1 MPNGG
6 EHYER
11 LGVCPLCGSPSI
23 RIRRQEHRH
32 LLWRC
37 RNCNRVF
44 RTPNVAEY
52 IIPAGGDGSGYVF
65 AESIPEMERR
75 GRLHERRGAQ
85 HSRRRSVSSKVT
97 AVIAI
102 VVLIGAVG
110 FLIFMAGP
118 GRDGSGPDQR
128 PGSDESPV
136 VTDLQAPTPRT
147 TPSAT
152 NTPRLSPQLTAQ
164 VAQSSMATAIPTE
177 TPTATPTMHP
187 SPTPELVPT
196 ATNTPT
202 PSPPPTAKAVQ
213 ASIATAIPTDTPVAI
228 QTKLPTKTP
237 TSTPVPTAVPQ
248 ISPTPMSTTP
258 SVTVL
263 ATFENGRWLIQ
274 NRPTLATSIVAIDWI
289 EDGIETSESE
299 AVQELVNLAAFHE
312 MLTASLIDRPWFADG
327 VTATELEGVKYLG
340 YIAHDS
346 EAAARQVAEMPWF
359 VDGITE
365 TEVEA
370 IDNLA
375 YIAQSS
381 AAVTELTAGLPWFV
395 DGITETELEGVKY
408 LGYIA
413 HDSEAAARQ
422 VAEMP
427 WFVDGITETEVEAI
441 DNLAYI
447 AQSSAAVTELTAGLP
462 WFVDGITETEL
473 EGVKYL
479 GYIAHDS
486 EAAARQVA
494 EMPWF
499 VDGITET
506 EVEAIDN
513 LAYIAQS
520 SAAVTELTAGLPWF
534 VDGITETELEGIKY
548 LGYIADDSEAAAR
561 QVAEMPWFVDGITE
575 TEVEAIDNLAYIAQS
590 SAAVTELTAG
600 LPWFVDGIT
609 ETELE
614 GIKYL
619 GYIADDNGTAAEQIA
634 KMPFLTAIEP
644 VDVSAMKALAD
655 LAAEDAVDQVMART
669 SLAQGITD
677 GLTPVIAMLY
687 GVAETNPSLTDRLL
701 DPEGVNLERRSIT
714 LPLTG
719 DIDLVIVRTAP
730 GAVRGMDL
738 LEHSVRASEELMG
751 KPLPTRYVGL
761 LYEDAV
767 IEGYAGTNFGTH
779 IAILPKYDVDDGS
792 HYAMSALGNIA
803 HEVAHYYWSGNAN
816 WIDEGLAE
824 FMTYAIESERTGEP
838 IGVANAPCAYAP
850 SIIELESLAPDP
862 VANHEAFGCNYSLG
876 VRLFVDMYRAMNEN
890 AIWERLRDLYN
901 KSLMEDSADDLKVT
915 ALNIKH
921 LRQVFHSDPGALVS
935 IGRWYDRTEDYDL
948 SQLDLRQSDPTL
960 PSINGQIDEA
970 YVNIGEDGPS
980 VSSFSVDDVADQT
993 VWLNLD
999 YSYNITGGPHKLV
1012 LDLVEFYEDGFEF
1025 RRGSVEITA
1034 ESQYIGGGFS
1044 VSVGTDKWASGRY
1057 WVYLY
1062 DGDRKVADVQ
1072 YEVTP

>member
-37 RNCNRVF
+37 RSCNRVF

-52 IIPAGGDGSGYVF
+52 IIPAGDDGSGYVL

-102 VVLIGAVG
+102 VVLIGAAG

-147 TPSAT
+147 TPPAT
-152 NTPRLSPQLTAQ
+152 NTPRLSPPPTAQ
-164 VAQSSMATAIPTE
+164 VAQSSMATAIPTD

-196 ATNTPT
+196 ATNIPT

-228 QTKLPTKTP
+228 QTKLPTKNP

-289 EDGIETSESE
+289 EDGIEASESE

-340 YIAHDS
+340 YI
-346 EAAARQVAEMPWF
+346 V
-359 VDGITE
+359 
-365 TEVEA
+365 
-370 IDNLA
+370 
-375 YIAQSS
+375 Y
-381 AAVTELTAGLPWFV
+381 
-395 DGITETELEGVKY
+395 
-408 LGYIA
+408 
-413 HDSEAAARQ
+413 
-422 VAEMP
+422 
-427 WFVDGITETEVEAI
+427 
-441 DNLAYI
+441 
-447 AQSSAAVTELTAGLP
+447 
-462 WFVDGITETEL
+462 
-473 EGVKYL
+473 
-479 GYIAHDS
+479 DS

-548 LGYIADDSEAAAR
+548 LGYIAYDSEAAAR

-590 SAAVTELTAG
+590 SAAVTELIAG

-619 GYIADDNGTAAEQIA
+619 GYIAYDSEAAARQVAEMPWFVNGVTETEVEAIDNLAYIAQSSAAVAEYTVEMAWFVDGITETELEGIKYLGYIAENNGAAAEQIA

-655 LAAEDAVDQVMART
+655 LAAEDAVDQVMAHT

-792 HYAMSALGNIA
+792 HYATFALGNIA

-876 VRLFVDMYRAMNEN
+876 VRLFVDMYRAMSEN

-901 KSLMEDSADDLKVT
+901 KSLMEDSADDLKGT

-948 SQLDLRQSDPTL
+948 SQLDLRLSDPPL

-1034 ESQYIGGGFS
+1034 ESQYIGGESS